1 MTISLSYLDDLSRVR
16 VALSDLPDGTVQVQ
30 RAANAGATD
39 AIWQRGIVRGGSA
52 LPIES
57 GSGQIDDFEFFAD
70 VATHYRVVPVDP
82 PAGLL
87 LAGVSG
93 DYASTPDHASLD
105 ITGDQT
111 LVGWAHTDDWTA
123 GTVTLAARYLA
134 SGDNRAVQLRL
145 VDGVPQLVWSTDGAG
160 GLSFISALDGDSN
173 VLPLPADAGDL
184 ALQALLDVDNGN
196 SEHEVSFWVASDPD
210 GAWQQWGVTRVLSGT
225 TSVAT
230 VAAPFEAGA
239 RNGGTE
245 QLWTGRVYRTWLRDG
260 LATDSGTL
268 VADARFDQQ
277 TGGSGQFT
285 DPIGRQWTV
294 HGDAYVVGI
303 EQDDIT
309 ASLDGQVWLK
319 SIKYPSTNRAV
330 RLVDRGENV
339 GRGSRSTVHAIV
351 GRSVGVATHDR
362 RLGRQ
367 WTLHVMTAGPDHAEQ
382 AGDLDI
388 ILAAGGTF
396 FVHVPA
402 TLVGAVPGGYVAIDS
417 ELVESRL
424 YRGDPDAPR
433 VFSIPCT
440 NVAPPRPTVTGT
452 LLTGATILRL
462 YGSGQALISAHPTGR
477 SLLAT
482 MLDPDDLVVV

>member
-30 RAANAGATD
+30 RAANASATD
-39 AIWQRGIVRGGSA
+39 AMWQRGIVRGGSA

-105 ITGDQT
+105 ITGD
-111 LVGWAHTDDWTA
+111 LEIGGYAHTADWTD

-134 SGDNRAVQLRL
+134 SGDNRGVQLRL

-173 VLPLPADAGDL
+173 TLPLPADAGDL

-277 TGGSGQFT
+277 TGGSTQFDDT
-285 DPIGRQWTV
+285 QGRTWTV
-294 HGDAYVVGI
+294 HGAAYLHGI
-303 EQDDIT
+303 EQDSIVPPHDRI
-309 ASLDGQVWLK
+309 VLK
-319 SIKYPSTNRAV
+319 SVEYPAFNRPV
-330 RLVDRGENV
+330 TVVDW
-339 GRGSRSTVHAIV
+339 T
-351 GRSVGVATHDR
+351 TPR
-362 RLGRQ
+362 RRGRQ
-367 WTLHVMTAGPDHAEQ
+367 GIHEVKGRPQPIAVHDIAASPTFGLELMTDTAEQERVLDLLLAQGGVLLLHVPPDC
-382 AGDLDI
+382 
-388 ILAAGGTF
+388 
-396 FVHVPA
+396 P
-402 TLVGAVPGGYVAIDS
+402 VPGGYIVATDTTGPRRETRS
-417 ELVESRL
+417 ARTSRRYWDL
-424 YRGDPDAPR
+424 SCRVVAAPDAD
-433 VFSIPCT
+433 VQT
-440 NVAPPRPTVTGT
+440 ALVTWHT
-452 LLTGATILRL
+452 LHSV
-462 YGSGQALISAHPTGR
+462 YGDWPSVWAAHA
-477 SLLAT
+477 SW
-482 MLDPDDLVVV
+482 LDVWGSVEDPSEVLPL